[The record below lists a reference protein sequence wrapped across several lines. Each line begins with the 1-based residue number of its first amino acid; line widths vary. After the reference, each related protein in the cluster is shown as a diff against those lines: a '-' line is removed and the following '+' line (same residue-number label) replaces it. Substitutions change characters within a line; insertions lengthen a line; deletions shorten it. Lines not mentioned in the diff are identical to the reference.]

1 MPPASRRP
9 VAPSDALW
17 LNMDRPNNLM
27 VIVSLVFLESVPDWE
42 RVAEILRERVV
53 ARYPVFRQRP
63 VDPLLP
69 FLPPLWE
76 DDDFSLERHLHRVT
90 LPAPGG
96 DAALQA
102 YVEGQL
108 HRPLDR
114 SHALWEVHL
123 VDGYGSGAVVVFRAH
138 HALADGIALT
148 RVLLSMTDAEPE
160 AAGGDEAGVPAEV
173 PAAVPALPVGGAG
186 EAASVGGTD
195 ATAGPRAQRAPAAR
209 WSPRSRGLVETALEA
224 VRLAR
229 PSGWADALALGSRTA
244 AVVADLLL
252 THTPTSALSGTPA
265 PQKRVVWTQPVP
277 LAELKAVGRLAGATL
292 NDVLM
297 SAVAGALEHY
307 QRQHGREPVDLVTMV
322 PVNVR
327 PLDEPLPP
335 ELGNRFALVFLGFP
349 SATSAPL
356 ARLAET
362 KRRMD
367 WLKQSPE
374 AALTLGIINVLG
386 LTTTGLERRL
396 VDYFANKAIGVT
408 TNVAGPAQQ
417 RYLAGV
423 PMTGALGWV
432 PGSGNHT
439 VGVCIFTYAGTVR
452 VGFMVDAAAVPDPES
467 LLAAFELEAATLTSI
482 GTVGALNGAAG
493 SRGPRGGGLVGESG
507 GLAP

>member
-1 MPPASRRP
+1 M
-9 VAPSDALW
+9 
-17 LNMDRPNNLM
+17 
-27 VIVSLVFLESVPDWE
+27 
-42 RVAEILRERVV
+42 
-53 ARYPVFRQRP
+53 
-63 VDPLLP
+63 
-69 FLPPLWE
+69 
-76 DDDFSLERHLHRVT
+76 
-90 LPAPGG
+90 
-96 DAALQA
+96 
-102 YVEGQL
+102 
-108 HRPLDR
+108 
-114 SHALWEVHL
+114 
-123 VDGYGSGAVVVFRAH
+123 
-138 HALADGIALT
+138 
-148 RVLLSMTDAEPE
+148 
-160 AAGGDEAGVPAEV
+160 
-173 PAAVPALPVGGAG
+173 
-186 EAASVGGTD
+186 
-195 ATAGPRAQRAPAAR
+195 
-209 WSPRSRGLVETALEA
+209 ETALEA

-335 ELGNRFALVFLGFP
+335 ELGNRFALVFFGFP
-349 SATSAPL
+349 SATFAPL

-408 TNVAGPAQQ
+408 TNVAGPA
-417 RYLAGV
+417 A
-423 PMTGALGWV
+423 ALPRRRRHDG
-432 PGSGNHT
+432 GSGL
-439 VGVCIFTYAGTVR
+439 GAR
-452 VGFMVDAAAVPDPES
+452 VGQPHRGVHLHVCRDRPGRLHAGRRSRPRPGVTAGRLRAGGRDSHVDRHHWRAERRCGSPR
-467 LLAAFELEAATLTSI
+467 ATRRW
-482 GTVGALNGAAG
+482 AC
-493 SRGPRGGGLVGESG
+493 R
-507 GLAP
+507 

>member
-63 VDPLLP
+63 VEPLLP

-123 VDGYGSGAVVVFRAH
+123 ADGYGSGAVVFSGTPRPGRRDRPH
-138 HALADGIALT
+138 PG
-148 RVLLSMTDAEPE
+148 LLSMTDAEPE
-160 AAGGDEAGVPAEV
+160 TAGGDEAGVAAAV

-195 ATAGPRAQRAPAAR
+195 AAAGVTGQRAPAAR
-209 WSPRSRGLVETALEA
+209 GSSRSRGLVETALEA

-229 PSGWADALALGSRTA
+229 PSGWPMRWR
-244 AVVADLLL
+244 
-252 THTPTSALSGTPA
+252 SAPA
-265 PQKRVVWTQPVP
+265 
-277 LAELKAVGRLAGATL
+277 
-292 NDVLM
+292 
-297 SAVAGALEHY
+297 
-307 QRQHGREPVDLVTMV
+307 
-322 PVNVR
+322 R
-327 PLDEPLPP
+327 PL
-335 ELGNRFALVFLGFP
+335 
-349 SATSAPL
+349 
-356 ARLAET
+356 
-362 KRRMD
+362 
-367 WLKQSPE
+367 WSP
-374 AALTLGIINVLG
+374 T
-386 LTTTGLERRL
+386 
-396 VDYFANKAIGVT
+396 
-408 TNVAGPAQQ
+408 
-417 RYLAGV
+417 
-423 PMTGALGWV
+423 
-432 PGSGNHT
+432 
-439 VGVCIFTYAGTVR
+439 CC
-452 VGFMVDAAAVPDPES
+452 
-467 LLAAFELEAATLTSI
+467 
-482 GTVGALNGAAG
+482 
-493 SRGPRGGGLVGESG
+493 
-507 GLAP
+507 